1 MIITIIP
8 AAANGVPGE
17 PFTLADGNTRIPELA
32 QTAGPSGLKVRRS
45 KSLQVVEYFRS
56 DTVGVFDRL
65 NQRVEVSFSV
75 TRIFTSIDA
84 AQAYLLA
91 VAAKAPTSGLVT
103 FVLEN
108 DSGAVPILW
117 MPDADL
123 TMIEG
128 GENYGLTVTHNYTL
142 TAPAVL
148 TQLVSTS

>member
-1 MIITIIP
+1 MIITITP
-8 AAANGVPGE
+8 CAENGVPGE
-17 PFTLADGNTRIPELA
+17 PYTLADGNTRTPELA
-32 QTAGPSGLKVRRS
+32 RPAGPSGLKVRRS
-45 KSLQVVEYFRS
+45 KNLQVAEYFRAN
-56 DTVGVFDRL
+56 TVGVFDRL

-75 TRIFTSIDA
+75 TRTFTSVDA

-91 VAAKAPTSGLVT
+91 VASKAPTSGLVEFT
-103 FVLEN
+103 MEN